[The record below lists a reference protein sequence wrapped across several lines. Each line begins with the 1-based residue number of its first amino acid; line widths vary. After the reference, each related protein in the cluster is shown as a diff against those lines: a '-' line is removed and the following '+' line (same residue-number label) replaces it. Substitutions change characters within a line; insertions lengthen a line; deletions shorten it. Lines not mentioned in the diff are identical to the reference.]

1 MNRNTKDGFGAV
13 IPRMDL
19 SLTTFAREFA
29 QRLNS
34 VAAEIH
40 TANSKFY
47 KDLTTGRPIDRNP
60 GEMLCLIHSEVSEML
75 EGVRKGLPD
84 SHLPD
89 RTAEEVEAADVLI
102 RLLDYC
108 CFRRLDLGGAVLAK
122 LAYNATRADHTDEA
136 RRAAGGKKF

>member
-13 IPRMDL
+13 IPRL
-19 SLTTFAREFA
+19 APNSTQWARELA
-29 QRLNS
+29 TRINS
-34 VAAEIH
+34 AAGEIH
-40 TANSKFY
+40 RDNAKFY
-47 KDLTTGRPIDRNP
+47 KDLTTGQPIDRNP

-108 CFRRLDLGGAVLAK
+108 CFRRLDIGGAMLAK
-122 LAYNATRADHTDEA
+122 LEYNATRADHTDEA

>member
-1 MNRNTKDGFGAV
+1 MNQNMKDGFSNV
-13 IPRMDL
+13 VPRVAPEM
-19 SLTTFAREFA
+19 SREAHHFAKE
-29 QRLNS
+29 LND
-34 VAAEIH
+34 AAGRIH
-40 TANSKFY
+40 RDNAKFY
-47 KDLTTGRPIDRNP
+47 RNLTTGAPIDRNP
-60 GEMLCLIHSEVSEML
+60 GEMLALIHSEVSEML

-108 CFRRLDLGGAVLAK
+108 CFRRLDLGGATLAK

>member
-1 MNRNTKDGFGAV
+1 MNTKDQFGAV
-13 IPRMDL
+13 VPIMDL
-19 SLTTFAREFA
+19 SLTTYAREFA
-29 QRLNS
+29 KRLNS

-40 TANSKFY
+40 TANSRFY
-47 KDLTTGRPIDRNP
+47 QDIHTGEPIQRNP
-60 GEMLCLIHSEVSEML
+60 GEMLALIHSEVSEML

-89 RTAEEVEAADVLI
+89 RSTEEVEAADVLI

-108 CFRRLDLGGAVLAK
+108 CFRNLDLGGATLAK
-122 LAYNATRADHTDEA
+122 LAYNATRADHSLET